1 MGRWRPL
8 CRPLARGRDG
18 RRIYQATRL
27 SDPPMVRLGG
37 AARHRFRY
45 RAQSVLLP
53 RGESRPTAAATCLA
67 SRCRGATA
75 SPNLGGMRPATGSSN
90 PSPSSGESSTN
101 LLAASRREF
110 SSRALKPPAYWLS
123 VPLPRRSSAHFS
135 LRKHRH
141 QGLAIRARRRV
152 VDLVR
157 RRIWAGYRDW
167 RRWLLVRPR
176 CCRIGPRRCRAAPA
190 CRVAERGA
198 SDLMQAMD
206 RSFHAS

>member
-1 MGRWRPL
+1 MDSNHRYPVKETPL
-8 CRPLARGRDG
+8 CGLPPFQSRNSPS
-18 RRIYQATRL
+18 ATKT
-27 SDPPMVRLGG
+27 D
-37 AARHRFRY
+37 FF
-45 RAQSVLLP
+45 
-53 RGESRPTAAATCLA
+53 
-67 SRCRGATA
+67 
-75 SPNLGGMRPATGSSN
+75 ATGTNGSN